1 MTYLRQVVSK
11 DFILNW
17 LIFDLSIVIV
27 MARAKLWLQKAVK
40 REGRVRNYLRRVY
53 GSRAFN
59 EDGTIKME
67 YLNKAIRR
75 VKRKPT
81 PNERSLLSALY
92 LAKRLKRMSR
102 KRKGRKGARKKG
114 TRRKGRKRRSRR
126 RR

>member
-1 MTYLRQVVSK
+1 MNGFS
-11 DFILNW
+11 LNIP
-17 LIFDLSIVIV
+17 IFDLSIVIV

>member
-11 DFILNW
+11 DVILNW

-67 YLNKAIRR
+67 YLNKAC
-75 VKRKPT
+75 
-81 PNERSLLSALY
+81 LLYTSPSPRDISGSRMPSSA
-92 LAKRLKRMSR
+92 
-102 KRKGRKGARKKG
+102 
-114 TRRKGRKRRSRR
+114 
-126 RR
+126 